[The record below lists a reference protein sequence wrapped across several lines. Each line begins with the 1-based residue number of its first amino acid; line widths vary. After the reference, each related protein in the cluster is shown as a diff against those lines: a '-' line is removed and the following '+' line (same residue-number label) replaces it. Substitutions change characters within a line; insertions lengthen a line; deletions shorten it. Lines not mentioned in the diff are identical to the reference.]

1 MFKNLQTKLA
11 GWKTY
16 IMGVVAAVIGL
27 VNAVKIGHLDFQN
40 IVAFISAGGLVALRA
55 GVAKVEKAVKAK
67 K

>member
-16 IMGVVAAVIGL
+16 IVGIVTAVVGL

-40 IVAFISAGGLVALRA
+40 IVAFVSAGGLVALRA